1 MSCVKRVYVCNDT
14 ITGIFSGIYDAW
26 KTKLGQEQLGIV
38 LKGCIDQELFCEYAE
53 VVESEKKTIAV
64 ENLIKKHMGYEAY
77 WEIYHAVLSSDKEK
91 GDAILGMMLEAR
103 NIPQSKKIMQHLSH
117 PKVRKVFELSRNVSN
132 EAHYYREIIRFREL
146 DNGILFSQ
154 IEPKSQIL
162 TCLGDHFTDRFPLEN
177 WMIYDRTHKMFLV
190 HPESKHWVLVL
201 DEVVNEEAIKKVSVK
216 EKTYEKLWKG
226 FFESVAIEERKS
238 YDRQRQHLPL
248 HYRKHVTEFQ

>member
-1 MSCVKRVYVCNDT
+1 MKRVYVCNDT

-26 KTKLGQEQLGIV
+26 KTKLGQDQLGIV
-38 LKGCIDQELFCEYAE
+38 LKGCIDQELFCEYVE

-64 ENLIKKHMGYEAY
+64 ENLIKKHLGYEAY
-77 WEIYHAVLSSDKEK
+77 WEIYHAVLSNDREK

-132 EAHYYREIIRFREL
+132 EAHYYREIVRFREL

-162 TCLGDHFTDRFPLEN
+162 TCLGDHFADRFPLEN

-190 HPESKHWVLVL
+190 HPESKHWILVL
-201 DEVVNEEAIKKVSVK
+201 DEVVNEEAIKKVSMK
-216 EKTYEKLWKG
+216 EKMYEKLWKG
-226 FFESVAIEERKS
+226 FFESIAIEERKS

-248 HYRKHVTEFQ
+248 RYRKHVTEFQ

>member
-1 MSCVKRVYVCNDT
+1 MKRVYVCNDT